1 MLVPLTLAACG
12 GGDVDPISTSGSV
25 GSSSSASGTG
35 GSDGTGGTGGTGGD
49 TGGTSSGTGG
59 SGGTGGTFE
68 PGEAIQAP
76 NETWTWVPFD
86 DAFCANGSTT
96 GIGVNLT
103 DKSKNVI
110 IFMMGGGACWNQL
123 TCYLAKTAV
132 NLDGYGEAKFNSDVN
147 GVLASSLFDR
157 DDPENPTKDFSFVF
171 VPYCTG
177 DVHSGNAEQEY
188 GGKKT
193 KHAGFANMTAY
204 LSRIVPTF
212 PDATRVVLS
221 GSSAGGFGAGMNW
234 WRTQKAFGSIRVD
247 MIDDSGPPL
256 PAPYLSED
264 RENEWR
270 NAWNLNGSLPPDCP
284 DCKDSLSALITYYT
298 EKFTTQRAAL
308 LSYTKDNVISA
319 FYGPIQTS
327 YFEEGLK
334 LFTKTQLEGK
344 QSFRYFYVAGENHVL
359 LSSPNIAAKS
369 GVVLRDWLSLMLSDD
384 AGWKSEHPWD
394 TL

>member
-1 MLVPLTLAACG
+1 MGALLLVPLTLAACG
-12 GGDVDPISTSGSV
+12 GSDENPDVTSGGV
-25 GSSSSASGTG
+25 TSSSGAGGTGDPGGTG
-35 GSDGTGGTGGTGGD
+35 GAGDTGGTGGTGG
-49 TGGTSSGTGG
+49 GTGG
-59 SGGTGGTFE
+59 AGGTFQ
-68 PGEAIQAP
+68 PGDPIQAP

-86 DAFCANGSTT
+86 DAFCADGSTT

-103 DKSKNVI
+103 DKSKDVI
-110 IFMMGGGACWNQL
+110 IFMMGGGACWDQL
-123 TCYLAKTAV
+123 TCYLAQTAV
-132 NLDGYGEAKFNSDVN
+132 NLDGYDEAKFNNDVN

-157 DDPENPTKDFSFVF
+157 ADAENPTKDFNFVF

-193 KHAGFANMTAY
+193 KHVGFANVTAY

-212 PDATRVVLS
+212 PDPGRVVLS

-234 WRTQKAFGSIRVD
+234 WRTQQAFGSTRVD

-256 PAPYLSED
+256 PAPYLSQD

-270 NAWNLNGSLPPDCP
+270 AAWNLDAALPPDCL
-284 DCKDSLSALITYYT
+284 DCKTSLSALITYYAD
-298 EKFTTQRAAL
+298 KFTTQRGAL
-308 LSYTKDNVISA
+308 LSYTRDNVISA
-319 FYGPIQTS
+319 FYSIQTTK
-327 YFEEGLK
+327 FEEGLK
-334 LFTKTQLEGK
+334 VFTKNQLEGK
-344 QSFRYFYVAGENHVL
+344 ESFRYFYVDGQSHVL
-359 LSSPNIAAKS
+359 LSNPDIAAKS
-369 GVVLRDWLSLMLSDD
+369 GVVLRDWLSQMLSDD